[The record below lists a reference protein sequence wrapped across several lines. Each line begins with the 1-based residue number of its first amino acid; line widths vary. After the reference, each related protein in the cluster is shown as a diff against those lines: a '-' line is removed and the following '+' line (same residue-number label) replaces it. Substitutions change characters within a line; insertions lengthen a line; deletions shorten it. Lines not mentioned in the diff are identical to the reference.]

1 MNIDEHIPPSMTRD
15 DARQR
20 AIDWQTWQQ
29 EQSLSY
35 GELLEWQDYF
45 VKVGEHFALTDEFI
59 ENGII

>member
-1 MNIDEHIPPSMTRD
+1 MTKEN
-15 DARQR
+15 ARQY
-20 AIDWQTWQQ
+20 AKDWQVWVS

-45 VKVGEHFALTDEFI
+45 VKLGERFALTDEFI